1 MRIWIAFPAIVVLC
15 MTGCAFLP
23 GRRSEEQDP
32 DVVEGLEVAPE
43 LRYSD
48 IPVPRGF
55 VYLRK
60 ESWAYEGPGGVRL
73 ADLLYKGKASMQS
86 TIDFFIEQMPISGWQ
101 KEMVV
106 GPETKKRL
114 RFKHTKKSDRCE
126 MILEKK
132 MGTIYV
138 RVRIN

>member
-1 MRIWIAFPAIVVLC
+1 MRIWIAFLAVIVLC
-15 MTGCAFLP
+15 MTGCTLLQ
-23 GRRSEEQDP
+23 RQYSKEQDP
-32 DVVEGLEVAPE
+32 GAIEGLEVAPE

-60 ESWAYEGPGGVRL
+60 ESWTYEGPGGVRL
-73 ADLLYKGKASMQS
+73 ADLLYKGKVSMQ
-86 TIDFFIEQMPISGWQ
+86 TAVGFFIEQMPISGWK

-126 MILEKK
+126 IILEKK
-132 MGTIYV
+132 LGTIYV